1 MLLLSFTIAPLN
13 VDDQGLL
20 HKNYC
25 QAPTALCERTGRHRN
40 THDIASTPVVGKGIV
55 KRDLF
60 GSKTTFFS
68 TFLATRTSLAS
79 CIKFF
84 KKG

>member
-1 MLLLSFTIAPLN
+1 MSDHTKS
-13 VDDQGLL
+13 GL
-20 HKNYC
+20 
-25 QAPTALCERTGRHRN
+25 

-55 KRDLF
+55 KRELF

-68 TFLATRTSLAS
+68 TFSRNTDISSKLYR
-79 CIKFF
+79 FF